1 MPYYVQHMQD
11 ILDEIGIPDVKA
23 HRVRVDQFVQEII
36 GTRDLDPDEVWK
48 ILQPKLQYPDWRA
61 QFVEQLRAKWN
72 ARDWRAEGL

>member
-1 MPYYVQHMQD
+1 MQD

-23 HRVRVDQFVQEII
+23 YRIRVDQLVQEIL
-36 GTRDLDPDEVWK
+36 GTRDLDADQVWTRLK
-48 ILQPKLQYPDWRA
+48 PKLADPAYRL